1 MTREELFDQMIMEDG
16 RHRLLFDQW
25 QDGKITKEA
34 FEQGEAEIMDD
45 VMKKMN
51 VLTCRNCHQLA
62 S

>member
-1 MTREELFDQMIMEDG
+1 MTREELFDQMIMKDG

-25 QDGKITKEA
+25 QDGKITEEA

-51 VLTCRNCHQLA
+51 VLTCRHCNQLV